1 MTGDIAGCFPEG
13 VANPS
18 PLPSG
23 NLLGDGVLVCQLS
36 QVFVAD
42 LLWPSDVED
51 VAKAAVDGGLQFAG

>member
-1 MTGDIAGCFPEG
+1 MGDIAGCFPEG

-18 PLPSG
+18 PHPSD
-23 NLLGDGVLVCQLS
+23 NLLDDGVLVCPLP

-51 VAKAAVDGGLQFAG
+51 AVKAAVDEGLQFAG